1 MRVAL
6 AWFLESDPEQ
16 ALSLTVLLNPLWS
29 VRGRLREGASWYEEG
44 LARAQAADSTL
55 RANALREAGDLLR
68 MLGDEPRALMLYE
81 EGLLL
86 ETELGRKAGIA
97 DALLSLGREEE
108 SLAIF
113 EEIGDEIGIASAQH
127 HLGGRAL
134 EAGDYLR
141 ARGAFEQ
148 AVSIRRRVASS
159 SNLTAS
165 LHSLG
170 DCALLDGRLS
180 DASTHY
186 RESLRLALEIQSPRQ
201 IAYCLAG
208 LASVTALDGRPEV
221 AGFLWAATESI
232 ERELGFQLLGSERE
246 RYERLLPEADP
257 KFAEAHLQCGSLS
270 FEQAIAYAQ
279 RALH

>member
-1 MRVAL
+1 MRKAWQGPRRRTAL
-6 AWFLESDPEQ
+6 CARTLCGRLATCSGC
-16 ALSLTVLLNPLWS
+16 SGMS
-29 VRGRLREGASWYEEG
+29 RGRSCSTKKACYSRQN
-44 LARAQAADSTL
+44 LAAR
-55 RANALREAGDLLR
+55 
-68 MLGDEPRALMLYE
+68 RALPTHYC
-81 EGLLL
+81 
-86 ETELGRKAGIA
+86 
-97 DALLSLGREEE
+97 SLGREVE

-134 EAGDYLR
+134 EAGDYSR

-208 LASVTALDGRPEV
+208 LASVAALEGRPEV

-246 RYERLLPEADP
+246 RYERLLPEADR
-257 KFAEAHLQCGSLS
+257 HRS
-270 FEQAIAYAQ
+270 
-279 RALH
+279 R